1 MRHRLSAVAIC
12 IACAV
17 AWAPPLRA
25 QADTLG
31 YATRAPAWVAHFT
44 TISANALLGALTG
57 GVIQEL
63 RGGSFKDG
71 FARGALGGAII
82 YSGKRITAE
91 RFFGAGFIGREVAA
105 VGSSVVRNASDG
117 IGTFDRL
124 ILPAGFLRL
133 YWQRGSG
140 ELQVKVDVYSAG
152 LVVYGIAE
160 DDLELDTRASLS
172 AGAAVFR
179 TDNEVITFGS
189 EQKHAGGVSRGGII
203 LRSYVPGWGKEFLDR
218 ALAHERVHVAQDD
231 QLFITLN
238 DRLDD
243 WVFTKLGPARPLSR
257 YIDLNGSSEFLRLLT
272 RVIPRHGDR
281 PWELEAIYLTR

>member
-1 MRHRLSAVAIC
+1 MRRWLGPIVAVAC
-12 IACAV
+12 ALAC
-17 AWAPPLRA
+17 PPRA
-25 QADTLG
+25 SAQSDTLG
-31 YATRAPAWVAHFT
+31 YAGRAPSWTAHFAT
-44 TISANALLGALTG
+44 FSANTVLGALTG

-82 YSGKRITAE
+82 YGGKRITAE
-91 RFFGAGFIGREVAA
+91 RFFGAGLIGREFSA

-124 ILPAGFLRL
+124 IMPAGFLRV
-133 YWQRGSG
+133 YWQRNTGSV
-140 ELQVKVDVYSAG
+140 QVKVDVYSAG

-160 DDLELDTRASLS
+160 GDLKFDRRESFS

-179 TDNEVITFGS
+179 TNNEVITYG
-189 EQKHAGGVSRGGII
+189 EGRQHAGGVSRGGLI
-203 LRSYVPGWGKEFLDR
+203 LRSYVPAWGDEFLER

-238 DRLDD
+238 DHVDD
-243 WVFTKLGPARPLSR
+243 WLFTKLGPARSLTR
-257 YIDLNGSSEFLRLLT
+257 YVDLNGSSEFLRLMT
-272 RVIPRHGDR
+272 RAIPRYGDR